1 MYVCVRV
8 CARARARACECA
20 HKTMTNITL
29 QCTHAVNVMY
39 ARGLMFKGTD
49 TTSKCTHG
57 FMF

>member
-1 MYVCVRV
+1 MCVRV
-8 CARARARACECA
+8 CARVRACEYA

-39 ARGLMFKGTD
+39 ACGHMFKGTD